1 MKNKNIDLK
10 DLKNSPYFTAAVLII
25 VILGLIAG
33 IVLFTLNIADIKKD
47 IVSAKESYVLNL
59 KEVETLE
66 KLRDASKKA
75 EDQLKV
81 YDGILPNELGDAYVL
96 EEQMVK
102 GMQNFGLTV
111 NSSSLSQA
119 QSATMETSFAVNVTG
134 TFANIHGYMNY
145 IAGQKQIQR
154 LDRCTLSANGD
165 GTYTADLIVTVLSES
180 GATNAPAAAQ

>member
-1 MKNKNIDLK
+1 MKNKNIDFK
-10 DLKNSPYFTAAVLII
+10 DLKNSPIFTVVALVLVILII
-25 VILGLIAG
+25 IGG
-33 IVLFTLNIADIKKD
+33 IVFFTLDTANIKKD

-59 KEVETLE
+59 KEVATLE

-75 EDQLKV
+75 EEQLKV
-81 YDGILPNELGDAYVL
+81 FDGILPQELGDGYLL
-96 EEQMVK
+96 EEEMVK

-111 NSSSLSQA
+111 NSSSVTQA

-154 LDRCTLSANGD
+154 LDKCTLTSNND
-165 GTYTADLIVTVLSES
+165 GTYTADLVVTVLSES
-180 GATNAPAAAQ
+180 GATNVAAAQ

>member
-1 MKNKNIDLK
+1 MKKNIDFK
-10 DLKNSPYFTAAVLII
+10 DLKNSPIFTV
-25 VILGLIAG
+25 VILVLVILLLIGG
-33 IVLFTLNIADIKKD
+33 IVFFTLDIGNIKKD

-75 EDQLKV
+75 EEQLKV

-111 NSSSLSQA
+111 NSSSISQA

-145 IAGQKQIQR
+145 IASQKQIQR
-154 LDRCTLSANGD
+154 LDRCTLSANGN
-165 GTYTADLIVTVLSES
+165 GTYTADLTVTVLSES

>member
-1 MKNKNIDLK
+1 MNKNINFK
-10 DLKNSPYFTAAVLII
+10 DLKNSPIFTVVILVL

-33 IVLFTLNIADIKKD
+33 IVLFTLDIGNIKKD

-59 KEVETLE
+59 KEVATLE

-75 EDQLKV
+75 EEQLKV
-81 YDGILPNELGDAYVL
+81 YDGILPNELGDGYLL
-96 EEQMVK
+96 EEQMIK

-111 NSSSLSQA
+111 NSSSISQA

-134 TFANIHGYMNY
+134 TFANIHSYMNY

-154 LDRCTLSANGD
+154 LDRCTLNANDD
-165 GTYTADLIVTVLSES
+165 GTYTADLTVTVLSES
-180 GATNAPAAAQ
+180 GATNVAAAQ

>member
-10 DLKNSPYFTAAVLII
+10 DLKNSPYFTAAVLVI
-25 VILGLIAG
+25 VILLLIGG
-33 IVLFTLNIADIKKD
+33 IVYFTLGIGDIKKD

-75 EDQLKV
+75 EEQLKV
-81 YDGILPNELGDAYVL
+81 FEGILPDSLGDGYLL
-96 EEQMVK
+96 EEEMVK

-111 NSSSLSQA
+111 NSSSISQA
-119 QSATMETSFAVNVTG
+119 QSTTMETSFAVNVTG
-134 TFANIHGYMNY
+134 TFANIHSYMNY

-154 LDRCTLSANGD
+154 LDKCTLTSNND
-165 GTYTADLIVTVLSES
+165 GTYTADLVVTVLSEG
-180 GATNAPAAAQ
+180 GATNVAAAQ